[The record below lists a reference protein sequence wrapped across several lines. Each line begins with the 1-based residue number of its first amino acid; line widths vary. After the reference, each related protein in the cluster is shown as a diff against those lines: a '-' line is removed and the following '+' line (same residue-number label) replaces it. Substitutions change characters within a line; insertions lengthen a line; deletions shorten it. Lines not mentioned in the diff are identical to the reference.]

1 MNMPPESST
10 PPTPGR
16 GSRLFG
22 ALEGVRRRFQPG
34 VNAMLDRLSMA
45 EKADERQSFAAD
57 SDYAILQQ

>member
-34 VNAMLDRLSMA
+34 VNAMLDLL
-45 EKADERQSFAAD
+45 DID
-57 SDYAILQQ
+57 